1 MCTNYDD
8 ELKTRVVPL
17 QVLSS
22 VFLESFRWKVI
33 SAVINLDID
42 ADAKD
47 AVLRELIKINKEPQ
61 TTRKEPAK

>member
-1 MCTNYDD
+1 MSRIMTTTLRHAGDS
-8 ELKTRVVPL
+8 L
-17 QVLSS
+17 QILSS
-22 VFLESFRWKVI
+22 VFLEKFRWKVI

-61 TTRKEPAK
+61 TTSKEPAK